1 MLDMDKVVIYGLGKE
16 YSQLKAY
23 LENNYDV
30 IALCDKKN
38 MGGWV
43 RLPHQNYHLWSMI
56 KSL

>member
-38 MGGWV
+38 MGGGGCDYPIRIIIFGV
-43 RLPHQNYHLWSMI
+43 
-56 KSL
+56 